1 MLNKTKNGDDM
12 KLLTKAIEEKLK
24 SNYIKQ
30 EEENMLGE
38 NGFSRSVKPVV
49 KFFNPT
55 GAGTWLIT
63 DMDEDGI
70 MFGLCDL
77 GVGCPELGNVA
88 LQELEEVQLPFG
100 LGIERDIHW
109 ESDKSLTEYA
119 DDAMK
124 KQFINA

>member
-1 MLNKTKNGDDM
+1 MR
-12 KLLTKAIEEKLK
+12 LLTKAIEQKLK
-24 SNYIKQ
+24 SNYVKQ
-30 EEENMLGE
+30 EEENMLGGE
-38 NGFSRSVKPVV
+38 KFARSVKPVV

-55 GAGTWLIT
+55 GVGTWLIT

-88 LQELEEVQLPFG
+88 LKELEEVQLPFG

-109 ESDKSLTEYA
+109 EANKSLMEYSNEA
-119 DDAMK
+119 IENQYIKA
-124 KQFINA
+124 